1 MSIIYP
7 PPCSNCAYEG
17 EAADLHNLIQVQT
30 ERIVQLERELA
41 EALALLQ
48 MNEEYR
54 KRASALIADQEDLLN
69 RVINRI

>member
-7 PPCSNCAYEG
+7 PPCSNCNYES
-17 EAADLHNLIQVQT
+17 ESAELHSFIQVQT

-41 EALALLQ
+41 EALALIQ

-54 KRASALIADQEDLLN
+54 KRASALLADQEDF
-69 RVINRI
+69 INRLINRL

>member
-7 PPCSNCAYEG
+7 PPCSNCAYEV

-41 EALALLQ
+41 ESLALLQ

-54 KRASALIADQEDLLN
+54 KRASALLADQQDLLN
-69 RVINRI
+69 RVINRL